1 MAVTE
6 VHVHAHVGCQ
16 VSSRHNRPSS
26 VARPPSPPLL
36 SALLPR
42 LQLRLTE
49 SPRSAAMATAGIK
62 CGACKQ
68 LMLDDDGQ
76 PRTSCAHQ
84 CKNKTCKA
92 SLAIQNIPLPWA
104 TADTARY
111 GVSKY

>member
-1 MAVTE
+1 
-6 VHVHAHVGCQ
+6 
-16 VSSRHNRPSS
+16 
-26 VARPPSPPLL
+26 
-36 SALLPR
+36 
-42 LQLRLTE
+42 
-49 SPRSAAMATAGIK
+49 MATAGIK

-92 SLAIQNIPLPWA
+92 WLHSGILCSSVWQPYEDIPSLAIQNIPLPWA
-104 TADTARY
+104 TSDTARY